1 MGRGGMNEPLLAT
14 GRGRGAPG
22 VIGRGRGRSGM
33 PVEGG
38 ADGRTGAG
46 DCAAGAR
53 VSSGARGDGGE
64 VLDSASSGGVGSAG
78 GTKRS
83 MAGASNDAPR
93 SEARSAGD
101 SVSCSTANVDSA
113 AIS

>member
-1 MGRGGMNEPLLAT
+1 MNEPLLAT

-33 PVEGG
+33 PVDGG

-53 VSSGARGDGGE
+53 VSSGARGDGD
-64 VLDSASSGGVGSAG
+64 VLGSASSGDMAGGG

-83 MAGASNDAPR
+83 MAGASNVELR
-93 SEARSAGD
+93 SVARSAGD
-101 SVSCSTANVDSA
+101 SVSCSMANVDSA
-113 AIS
+113 AIPLGSSG